1 MRLEV
6 LYSPHASSFIKAE
19 YDKRMDVA
27 VTRQQQVDPT
37 LQHVVELIVRMDA
50 RIGTQ
55 FEGIDER
62 PGVVENR
69 LGIVESGLEDA
80 HIQLRVNG
88 RMMSNLLEI
97 LEDVQEQMVGTVR
110 AVDAD
115 AVTIIDHEARIRA
128 LEIARG
134 GIRA

>member
-1 MRLEV
+1 M
-6 LYSPHASSFIKAE
+6 PASFIKAE
-19 YDKRMDVA
+19 YDKRMEVA

-37 LQHVVELIVRMDA
+37 LQDVVELIVRMDA

-55 FEGIDER
+55 LEGIDER
-62 PGVVENR
+62 LGVVENR

-115 AVTIIDHEARIRA
+115 AVTIIDHEARIRE

>member
-1 MRLEV
+1 M
-6 LYSPHASSFIKAE
+6 PASFIKAE
-19 YDKRMDVA
+19 YDKCMDVTA
-27 VTRQQQVDPT
+27 TRQHQVDPT
-37 LQHVVELIVRMDA
+37 LQDVVELIVRMDA

-55 FEGIDER
+55 LEGIDER
-62 PGVVENR
+62 LGVVENR

-115 AVTIIDHEARIRA
+115 AVTIIDHEARIRE